1 MNPIL
6 DTDVIARLRQ
16 CLPRLA
22 NLLKENV
29 PLRELALDSM
39 DTVELL
45 CAVDDEFGV
54 RLSED
59 EFQPARSL
67 REVARCIALKTQL
80 EPSPATL

>member
-1 MNPIL
+1 MTPSIDLDIL
-6 DTDVIARLRQ
+6 NRLRQ

-22 NLLKENV
+22 PLLQENV

-54 RLSED
+54 TLTED
-59 EFQPARSL
+59 EFQPQHTL
-67 REVARCIALKTQL
+67 RDIAQTIASKTQACPL
-80 EPSPATL
+80 